1 MLLSTPPKRLPKN
14 VVERL
19 PRHSVIFVDAPSLF
33 LGRRQRHAPSDVADA
48 SGRLFH
54 RVPSP
59 LQLFFGGFLFQ
70 PREFQRLLS
79 RFFLL
84 SLSTFLAGEARFTRL
99 LLLRL
104 NFVFEIF
111 EFGEGPF
118 DRRQRFSGYSCVFFH
133 FANVLFHIFRE
144 KRIEFVRNDVADVKN
159 HRQ

>member
-1 MLLSTPPKRLPKN
+1 MLLSTPPSSK
-14 VVERL
+14 RL

-33 LGRRQRHAPSDVADA
+33 FGRRQRHAPRDVADV
-48 SGRLFH
+48 SGHLFH

-59 LQLFFGGFLFQ
+59 LRLFFGGFLQ

-79 RFFLL
+79 RFFFL